1 MQDYD
6 DGDFWVLE
14 QELHLQ
20 WVDSEEGREWANRW
34 LKELGAEE
42 VPPEVYAAY
51 EPVELIRFQGEG
63 A

>member
-20 WVDSEEGREWANRW
+20 WVDSEEGMEWANKW
-34 LKELGAEE
+34 LQDLGAVE
-42 VPPEVYAAY
+42 VPTEVYAA
-51 EPVELIRFQGEG
+51 IGN
-63 A
+63 